1 MLKGHSMRRGVLFVS
16 PCREDATVLS
26 HMLRSVSTSLH
37 HVDDLQHARAVMQG
51 EPYQVVLT
59 EANLPDG
66 DWRDVLELARK
77 TEPAPEV
84 IVTDASADARFW
96 AEALNLGAYD
106 LIAQP
111 FATAEV
117 QRILSNACS
126 RPSTPRKAAS
136 AIL

>member
-1 MLKGHSMRRGVLFVS
+1 
-16 PCREDATVLS
+16 
-26 HMLRSVSTSLH
+26 MLRSVSTRLH
-37 HVDDLQHARAVMQG
+37 HVDDLQHARAIMQG

-66 DWRDVLELARK
+66 DWRDILELARK
-77 TEPAPEV
+77 TEPASEV

>member
-1 MLKGHSMRRGVLFVS
+1 MRRGVLFVS
-16 PCREDATVLS
+16 PSREDATVLS

-37 HVDDLQHARAVMQG
+37 HVDDLQHARAIMQG

-66 DWRDVLELARK
+66 NWRDVLDLAQK
-77 TEPAPEV
+77 TQPASEV

-111 FATAEV
+111 FYEPEV
-117 QRILSNACS
+117 RRILYNACS
-126 RPSTPRKAAS
+126 RPSYQQLPMAAV
-136 AIL
+136 

>member
-1 MLKGHSMRRGVLFVS
+1 MRRGVLFVS
-16 PCREDATVLS
+16 PRREDATVLS

-37 HVDDLQHARAVMQG
+37 HVNDLQHARAIMQG

-66 DWRDVLELARK
+66 NWRDVLELAQK
-77 TEPAPEV
+77 TQPASEV

-126 RPSTPRKAAS
+126 RLSTLPKTAS
-136 AIL
+136 ATL

>member
-1 MLKGHSMRRGVLFVS
+1 MRRGVLFVS
-16 PCREDATVLS
+16 PRREDATILS

-37 HVDDLQHARAVMQG
+37 HVGDLQHARAIMQG

-66 DWRDVLELARK
+66 NWRDVLELAQK
-77 TEPAPEV
+77 TQPASEV

-126 RPSTPRKAAS
+126 RLGAPPKTAS

>member
-1 MLKGHSMRRGVLFVS
+1 MRRGVLFVS
-16 PCREDATVLS
+16 PRREDATILS

-37 HVDDLQHARAVMQG
+37 HVDDLQHARAIMQG

-66 DWRDVLELARK
+66 NWRDVLELAQK
-77 TEPAPEV
+77 TQPASDV

-96 AEALNLGAYD
+96 AEALNMGAYD

-117 QRILSNACS
+117 QRILANACS
-126 RPSTPRKAAS
+126 RSSTLPKTSTAT
-136 AIL
+136 L